1 MYIALLFTAPKV
13 SVLYSKVFIF
23 LYDNRMTNVLFIV
36 LTIVASLMVTAL
48 IYMYMTNDIETLAF
62 CLAPFVTLLLVA
74 VLIDYI
80 VRRAK
85 QRWNK

>member
-1 MYIALLFTAPKV
+1 
-13 SVLYSKVFIF
+13 
-23 LYDNRMTNVLFIV
+23 
-36 LTIVASLMVTAL
+36 
-48 IYMYMTNDIETLAF
+48 MTNDIETLAL